1 MFDRSNQVQ
10 ITRRRKTQNLKFNST
25 QVITQ
30 SIYMLLLIF
39 FLWDSDLSLTES
51 TEFPMQFNY
60 NRITISTKLE
70 FKPFDMMVDQN

>member
-1 MFDRSNQVQ
+1 MFDRNNQVQ
-10 ITRRRKTQNLKFNST
+10 ITRRRKTQKFEIQFNSSNHT
-25 QVITQ
+25 IH
-30 SIYMLLLIF
+30 MLLLIF